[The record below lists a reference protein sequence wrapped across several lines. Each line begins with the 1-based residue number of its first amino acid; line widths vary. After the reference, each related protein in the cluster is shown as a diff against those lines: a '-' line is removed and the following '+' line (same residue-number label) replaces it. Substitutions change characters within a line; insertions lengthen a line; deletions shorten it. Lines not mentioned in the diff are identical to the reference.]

1 MAIHPVYPS
10 SWSHSS
16 PVLNDF
22 PHCKYHA
29 RFFPLAGV
37 KLSVSGVGHNT
48 KFKWWKKYEGS
59 DLDSN
64 PDPPE
69 SAIRFFTSELH
80 VSGANNQTTLTI
92 TNDHTSRWTS
102 IWFDITFVSS
112 YHGLQL
118 VIFDIL
124 AFLPNSSFSQMMRP
138 RSLMTFP
145 TSVSSST
152 IRRVLSSGSPET
164 INGRYYCE
172 SLTMWMHIDI

>member
-1 MAIHPVYPS
+1 MIFPIVNTMQGSFPWQELNFQFQGLVTTPNLS
-10 SWSHSS
+10 DGRNMRDQTWIRTQTPLNLQSGSS
-16 PVLNDF
+16 PAINYTYLV
-22 PHCKYHA
+22 PTIK
-29 RFFPLAGV
+29 PLW
-37 KLSVSGVGHNT
+37 L
-48 KFKWWKKYEGS
+48 
-59 DLDSN
+59 
-64 PDPPE
+64 
-69 SAIRFFTSELH
+69 
-80 VSGANNQTTLTI
+80 I

-124 AFLPNSSFSQMMRP
+124 SFLPNSSFSQMMRP

>member
-1 MAIHPVYPS
+1 MI
-10 SWSHSS
+10 
-16 PVLNDF
+16 F
-22 PHCKYHA
+22 PIVNTMPGS
-29 RFFPLAGV
+29 FPLQELNFQFQGLV
-37 KLSVSGVGHNT
+37 TTPNLSDGRNMRDQT
-48 KFKWWKKYEGS
+48 W
-59 DLDSN
+59 
-64 PDPPE
+64 
-69 SAIRFFTSELH
+69 IRTQTPWICNQ
-80 VSGANNQTTLTI
+80 VSGANNQTTLTV

-124 AFLPNSSFSQMMRP
+124 SFLPNSSFSQMMRP
-138 RSLMTFP
+138 RSLITFP

>member
-1 MAIHPVYPS
+1 MEEIWGIRPGFEPRPPWICNQVLHQLLITCTCIWCQQS
-10 SWSHSS
+10 NHS
-16 PVLNDF
+16 
-22 PHCKYHA
+22 
-29 RFFPLAGV
+29 
-37 KLSVSGVGHNT
+37 
-48 KFKWWKKYEGS
+48 
-59 DLDSN
+59 
-64 PDPPE
+64 
-69 SAIRFFTSELH
+69 
-80 VSGANNQTTLTI
+80 I

-102 IWFDITFVSS
+102 IWFDITFISS

-124 AFLPNSSFSQMMRP
+124 SFLPNSSFSQMMRP